1 MNPISIAIEG
11 KGALSFL
18 RRGVSIA
25 RRYGMT
31 PNRMHRALAQF
42 AAILRQ
48 FGCSATFPVTAVTMA
63 RNSAM
68 IEKYQAWDIEF
79 AVHGYRH
86 VDHSQLAQT
95 EQLVYLA
102 QARQVFAKAGML
114 PGGFRGP
121 YLRWNPDTL
130 AALRQQGFAYDSSQ
144 GLAWDVIDG
153 HGTLAYRRALDFYG
167 ARSASDY
174 PSLPFLEE
182 NLVRI
187 PYSLP
192 DDEALVERLALET
205 TEQMGALW
213 LDVLHR
219 THELG
224 ELFTLG
230 LHPERIA
237 VCREPLAGV
246 LAKARVLTPAVW
258 IARLDEIATWW
269 RARAEA
275 VAKITDAGDGGF
287 HLVVAGPSGTTVLAR
302 AVKVD
307 APAVPWADGYR
318 QVEATT
324 LTIRAPCRPFI
335 GVSPGTSLA
344 LTDFLHQQGYIV
356 ETSEESHR
364 YSYYFDQTEFT
375 VEHERPLL
383 AQIEGTDR
391 PLVRLGRWPDGA
403 CSALAVTG
411 DIDAITLCDY
421 GLRYL
426 GY

>member
-42 AAILRQ
+42 AAILRR
-48 FGCSATFPVTAVTMA
+48 FGCSATFPITAVTMA
-63 RNSAM
+63 RNSAI

-102 QARQVFAKAGML
+102 QARQVFAKAGVL

-144 GLAWDVIDG
+144 GLAWDVING
-153 HGTLAYRRALDFYG
+153 HGTPAYRRALDFYG

-192 DDEALVERLALET
+192 DDEALVERLAWET
-205 TEQMGALW
+205 MEQMGALW
-213 LDVLHR
+213 LDILHR

-237 VCREPLAGV
+237 VCREPLADV
-246 LAKARVLTPAVW
+246 LAKARALTPAVW

-275 VAKITDAGDGGF
+275 VVKITDAGDGGF
-287 HLVVAGPSGTTVLAR
+287 HLVVAGPTGTTVLAR
-302 AVKVD
+302 AVEVG
-307 APAVPWADGYR
+307 APTAAWADGYQ
-318 QVEATT
+318 QVKAATF
-324 LTIRAPCRPFI
+324 TIRAPLRPFI
-335 GVSPGTSLA
+335 GLSSATSPKIA
-344 LTDFLHQQGYIV
+344 DFLRQQGYIV
-356 ETSEESHR
+356 EISEESR
-364 YSYYFDQTEFT
+364 LYSCYFDQAEF
-375 VEHERPLL
+375 VAEDERPLL
-383 AQIEGTDR
+383 AQIEETDC
-391 PLVRLGRWPDGA
+391 PLVRLGRWPNGA
-403 CSALAVTG
+403 CSALSITG
-411 DIDAITLCDY
+411 DIDALTLWDY
-421 GLRYL
+421 GLRL
-426 GY
+426 FER